1 MAESEEEL
9 RQVMD
14 LPPRETADVPQ
25 ESPGTAEKAELDVAL
40 NEMRRD
46 MALKLLLEG
55 LTKLH
60 VEEGD
65 LLVLHVDMERD
76 LVEEMIA
83 LGELLRK
90 VVETQLEL
98 KRVGIVFV
106 ASPAQIESYSRGEA
120 IDYLRRV
127 LGELERPASSR
138 GDE

>member
-1 MAESEEEL
+1 M
-9 RQVMD
+9 MD
-14 LPPRETADVPQ
+14 LPPRETADVLQ
-25 ESPGTAEKAELDVAL
+25 ESPGAAEKAELDVAL

-120 IDYLRRV
+120 IDYLRQV